1 MIILLIGKNG
11 QLSSVLNKELSIMH
25 KVFAVDRYR
34 LCLSKITSLEKF
46 IDQAKPD
53 LIINTAAYNQV
64 DQAEIEKDLA
74 FEINA
79 LLPKFLSSKSQSL
92 GIPIIHISTNYIFD
106 GSKNSPY
113 EEEDQANPLSVYGKT
128 KWLGEEFVRN
138 NPKHF
143 ILRTSWLFSSHS
155 PSFLLTMLK
164 LAHEKHT
171 INIVSDQWGSPT
183 STKTLVGAIQ
193 EILNRLLYKKSPE
206 IYGTYH
212 VACNG
217 KTNWYDYSIKILS
230 VLESMGIKTLLKTDQ
245 VIPISHVDYYQ
256 KACRP
261 NYSVLATMKYK
272 NIFQSKLPDWDLEVE
287 RTILESSIRCFNSKL
302 N

>member
-34 LCLSKITSLEKF
+34 LCLSKIASLEKF

-64 DQAEIEKDLA
+64 DQAEKEKDLA

-155 PSFLLTMLK
+155 SCFLKTMLK
-164 LAHEKHT
+164 LAHEKNT
-171 INIVSDQWGSPT
+171 INMVSDQWGSPT
-183 STKTLVGAIQ
+183 STKTLVSSIQ
-193 EILNRLLYKKSPE
+193 VILAHLSYQHSTE

-217 KTNWYDYSIKILS
+217 KTTWYDYSIKILS
-230 VLESMGIKTLLKTDQ
+230 TLESMGIKTLLKTDQ
-245 VIPISHVDYYQ
+245 VIPISHINYSQ

-261 NYSVLATMKYK
+261 NYSVLDTKKYR
-272 NIFQSKLPDWDLEVE
+272 NNFMSEFPNWDSEVE
-287 RTILESSIRCFNSKL
+287 RIMLELI
-302 N
+302 

>member
-11 QLSSVLNKELSIMH
+11 QLSSALNKELSITH
-25 KVFAVDRYR
+25 KVFALDRYM
-34 LCLSKITSLEKF
+34 LGLSMIASLEKF
-46 IDQAKPD
+46 IDLVKPD
-53 LIINTAAYNQV
+53 LIINAAAYTQV

-79 LLPKFLSSKSQSL
+79 LLPKFLSNKAKSL
-92 GIPIIHISTNYIFD
+92 DIPIIHISTNYIFD
-106 GSKNSPY
+106 GVKNSSY
-113 EEEDQANPLSVYGKT
+113 EEDDQANPLSVYGKT

-155 PSFLLTMLK
+155 SSFLLAMLK
-164 LAHEKHT
+164 LAHEKPT
-171 INIVSDQWGSPT
+171 INMVSDQWGTPT

-193 EILNRLLYKKSPE
+193 EILTRLSYQNSPE

-212 VACNG
+212 IACNG
-217 KTNWYDYSIKILS
+217 KTTWYDYSIKILS
-230 VLESMGIKTLLKTDQ
+230 ALESMGIKTLLKTDQ
-245 VIPISHVDYYQ
+245 VIPISHIDYFQ

-261 NYSVLATMKYK
+261 NYSVLSTLKYR
-272 NIFQSKLPDWDLEVE
+272 NIFKSNFPDWDSEVE
-287 RTILESSIRCFNSKL
+287 RTMLELI
-302 N
+302 

>member
-1 MIILLIGKNG
+1 MIIFLVGKNG
-11 QLSSVLNKELSIMH
+11 QLSSALNKELSITH
-25 KVFAVDRYR
+25 KVFAVDRYM
-34 LCLSKITSLEKF
+34 LGLSKIASLEKF

-53 LIINTAAYNQV
+53 LIINAAAYTQV

-79 LLPKFLSSKSQSL
+79 LLPKFLSSKAKSL
-92 GIPIIHISTNYIFD
+92 DIPIIHISTNYIFD
-106 GSKNSPY
+106 GLKNNPY
-113 EEEDQANPLSVYGKT
+113 EEDDQANPLSVYGQT

-155 PSFLLTMLK
+155 PSFLMTMLK

-171 INIVSDQWGSPT
+171 INMVSDQWGSPT

-193 EILNRLLYKKSPE
+193 EILTRLSCQNRHE

-212 VACNG
+212 IACNG
-217 KTNWYDYSIKILS
+217 NTIKILS
-230 VLESMGIKTLLKTDQ
+230 VLESMGFKTLLKKDQ
-245 VIPISHVDYYQ
+245 VIPISHIDYSQ

-272 NIFQSKLPDWDLEVE
+272 NILKSKLPDWDSEVE
-287 RTILESSIRCFNSKL
+287 KTMLELI
-302 N
+302 